1 MQLYTRVCFPPAST
15 SSQTEMETFLVPT
28 DDEPDPEL
36 ILQSESFQQD
46 LFVME
51 RIVLENIYQPKLAA
65 YRQLPILEGETVSTL
80 TAETNT
86 DHTHRKYY

>member
-1 MQLYTRVCFPPAST
+1 
-15 SSQTEMETFLVPT
+15 METFLVPT

-65 YRQLPILEGETVSTL
+65 YRQLPILEGATVTSL
-80 TAETNT
+80 SAQANT
-86 DHTHRKYY
+86 DQTHRKYDSK